1 MPFTAPSG
9 KFVEEETLFLPLS
22 EDGVNV
28 SKILVYSYSR
38 EIVDRSASWRT

>member
-1 MPFTAPSG
+1 VA
-9 KFVEEETLFLPLS
+9 EETLFLPLS

-38 EIVDRSASWRT
+38 ESIDQAASWRT